1 MRLPN
6 ALADL
11 DRRVLGSPGVGASA
25 APASRE
31 QVGRPASVTVGAA
44 LAVAGWV
51 LLAVWPP
58 MTWQPLVG
66 AGVAAALAALVFAR
80 RRVFLWMLL
89 LVVAAKAA
97 LDAAEFSQGY
107 VAMPTL
113 MLLADAGAFVL
124 LASSRS
130 RRWRSGPHRRSGIAT
145 STRCGPC
152 PTS

>member
-1 MRLPN
+1 MRLPD

-11 DRRVLGSPGVGASA
+11 DRKVLG
-25 APASRE
+25 APTSTGSWVDPQR
-31 QVGRPASVTVGAA
+31 SVPKPPVVMVAGAA

-58 MTWQPLVG
+58 LTWQPLVG

-113 MLLADAGAFVL
+113 MLLAD
-124 LASSRS
+124 
-130 RRWRSGPHRRSGIAT
+130 
-145 STRCGPC
+145 
-152 PTS
+152 